1 MKWHVLDA
9 VFKRNFVAYFSN
21 PTGYV
26 FICVFVLLGS
36 LAAFWPPEFFNSNLA
51 NLDQLNRYLPFILL
65 VFVPAITMSV
75 WADERRQGTDELL
88 LTIPA
93 SDWEVVFGK
102 YLATVGIFTVAL
114 LFSCICN
121 LIILLRWGTP
131 DGGLFLA
138 NYLGYWFVGL
148 AMLAIG
154 MVASFLTSNLTVAFI
169 LGLALNAPLVMA
181 DQAGSVMGPKLAER
195 FRGWSL
201 AEQFSDFGRGVVGLS
216 SIAYFLGVVAVCLY
230 IAMVLIGRRHWAGRR
245 DGPQVGLHYV
255 ARSAGLVLA
264 AIGAVLFF
272 RSLDLRADLS
282 EERISSLSPDTRRLL
297 AGLEADR
304 PIDIK
309 AYVSPTVPEDYAQTR
324 INLINML
331 RQVQRLGRGK
341 VNVEVISTEPKTE
354 AAALASQQ
362 FGIEPVTVLS
372 RVRGTYRDEEI
383 FLGCAFTSGLE
394 KVVVP
399 FFDKGTP
406 VEYELIRSIC
416 TAAQQK
422 RKRLGVLT
430 TDADLF
436 GGFDMM
442 SGQQRPRQ
450 PIVEELEK
458 QYDVVQV
465 DPTAPITEKYDVL
478 LAVQPSALG
487 PEQMANLVAAVQA
500 GQPIA
505 IFEDPLPVLMQ
516 SVPGTAQPRRG
527 PGGPM
532 AMFQPQGQPKGD
544 IGQLWQ
550 TLGVRLRSG
559 AGRPA
564 MGQMGADPFVVWQ
577 DYNPHP
583 KLELP
588 SEFVFID
595 SDMGA
600 GGSEKTTGFN
610 PEQPITSGLQE
621 VLFPFPG
628 AISKDE
634 KADVTWTPLVQTGVR
649 SGTIEVEQVMGNRG
663 DMRQLRV
670 FEKPGRE
677 AMVLA
682 VALERKAPAAA
693 PAEGDKPAAAPATI
707 RAVVVADI
715 DLLDGRIFGLRNRPD
730 EVFGLDFDNVTF
742 ALNVLDQLAGDDRF
756 LDIRKRKPRHRTLE
770 RIEDTVAEA
779 REQADLERQKFIAEF
794 DEAERGANA
803 AMQKE
808 IGEFEKKIKEME
820 SAGDADPQAAMQAVQ
835 QLASRQRLAQ
845 RRLDTKIEQ
854 LKRTRDAEVEAV
866 ERQLGAKVRQEQD
879 RQKWLAV
886 LLPPIPPLI
895 VAFFVYFRR
904 RALEREGVSKARLR

>member
-1 MKWHVLDA
+1 
-9 VFKRNFVAYFSN
+9 
-21 PTGYV
+21 
-26 FICVFVLLGS
+26 
-36 LAAFWPPEFFNSNLA
+36 
-51 NLDQLNRYLPFILL
+51 
-65 VFVPAITMSV
+65 
-75 WADERRQGTDELL
+75 
-88 LTIPA
+88 
-93 SDWEVVFGK
+93 
-102 YLATVGIFTVAL
+102 
-114 LFSCICN
+114 
-121 LIILLRWGTP
+121 
-131 DGGLFLA
+131 
-138 NYLGYWFVGL
+138 
-148 AMLAIG
+148 
-154 MVASFLTSNLTVAFI
+154 
-169 LGLALNAPLVMA
+169 
-181 DQAGSVMGPKLAER
+181 
-195 FRGWSL
+195 
-201 AEQFSDFGRGVVGLS
+201 
-216 SIAYFLGVVAVCLY
+216 
-230 IAMVLIGRRHWAGRR
+230 
-245 DGPQVGLHYV
+245 
-255 ARSAGLVLA
+255 
-264 AIGAVLFF
+264 
-272 RSLDLRADLS
+272 
-282 EERISSLSPDTRRLL
+282 
-297 AGLEADR
+297 
-304 PIDIK
+304 
-309 AYVSPTVPEDYAQTR
+309 
-324 INLINML
+324 
-331 RQVQRLGRGK
+331 
-341 VNVEVISTEPKTE
+341 
-354 AAALASQQ
+354 
-362 FGIEPVTVLS
+362 
-372 RVRGTYRDEEI
+372 
-383 FLGCAFTSGLE
+383 
-394 KVVVP
+394 
-399 FFDKGTP
+399 
-406 VEYELIRSIC
+406 
-416 TAAQQK
+416 
-422 RKRLGVLT
+422 
-430 TDADLF
+430 
-436 GGFDMM
+436 
-442 SGQQRPRQ
+442 
-450 PIVEELEK
+450 
-458 QYDVVQV
+458 
-465 DPTAPITEKYDVL
+465 
-478 LAVQPSALG
+478 
-487 PEQMANLVAAVQA
+487 
-500 GQPIA
+500 
-505 IFEDPLPVLMQ
+505 
-516 SVPGTAQPRRG
+516 
-527 PGGPM
+527 M

-550 TLGVRLRSG
+550 ALGVRLRSG

-595 SDMGA
+595 SDMGL

-682 VALERKAPAAA
+682 VALERKAPA
-693 PAEGDKPAAAPATI
+693 PAEGAAPAAAPATI

-779 REQADLERQKFIAEF
+779 REQADAERQKFIAEF
-794 DEAERGANA
+794 DEAEREANA
-803 AMQKE
+803 SMQKE
-808 IGEFEKKIKEME
+808 VGEFEKKIKEMD

-886 LLPPIPPLI
+886 LLPPIPPLV